1 MKWNWGKLADISPEH
16 RGRVYC
22 TLIGLVIGILMLIIG
37 FWRTMLLGLFVV
49 AGFFVGQVIDTNPK
63 IRNMIRDFFNP
74 NDNYYD

>member
-1 MKWNWGKLADISPEH
+1 
-16 RGRVYC
+16 
-22 TLIGLVIGILMLIIG
+22 MLIIG
-37 FWRTMLLGLFVV
+37 FWRTVLLGLFVV